1 MVASP
6 TVTSDGMLDR
16 VVEKVQKD
24 GERYIG
30 NDHVNLAGGSVG
42 APVISVGLQ
51 FTKSVQETKS
61 SEI

>member
-1 MVASP
+1 
-6 TVTSDGMLDR
+6 MLDR

-42 APVISVGLQ
+42 APGFSVGLQ